1 MPRFNILKKANKT
14 GALISMREYARTRGL
29 AVSTVSKAL
38 KTKRITLTRGKID
51 PAKVD
56 AQWKAN
62 TQPGQRAV
70 NTRRKASKAVAP
82 AASADPG
89 QTRDTPDPQS
99 NSYATARARREETLA
114 NMAQMDYDVKM
125 GVLVNAAEIREKI
138 SKLHTEAKTRLL
150 GVASKC
156 KARLPQLSAIDVSI
170 IEDLIREALG
180 EIANGNV

>member
-1 MPRFNILKKANKT
+1 
-14 GALISMREYARTRGL
+14 MREYARMRG
-29 AVSTVSKAL
+29 VSVVAVSKAV
-38 KTKRITLTRGKID
+38 KTRRISLVRGKIY
-51 PAKVD
+51 PAKAD
-56 AQWKAN
+56 KEWERN

-70 NTRRKASKAVAP
+70 NTRRKPPKTAAP
-82 AASADPG
+82 AAAADPG
-89 QTRDTPDPQS
+89 QPRDTPDSQP

-125 GVLVNAAEIREKI
+125 GVLVNAGEIREKI
-138 SKLHTEAKTRLL
+138 AKLHTEAKTRLL

-180 EIANGNV
+180 EIASGSG

>member
-1 MPRFNILKKANKT
+1 LKKVNKT
-14 GALISMREYARTRGL
+14 GALISMREYSRRRGV
-29 AVSTVSKAL
+29 AVSAVSKAV
-38 KTKRITLTRGKID
+38 KSKRITLVRGKID
-51 PAKVD
+51 PIKANK
-56 AQWKAN
+56 QWDAN

-70 NTRRKASKAVAP
+70 NTRRKAPSAAPPP
-82 AASADPG
+82 AAADPG
-89 QTRDTPDPQS
+89 QTRDTPDQQP

-114 NMAQMDYDVKM
+114 NMAQMDFDVKM

-180 EIANGNV
+180 EIASGSG